1 MKDRIAKQ
9 AYDKGYDAGVADK
22 AGGYARPH
30 TECNPYKKTH
40 SLRTY
45 TRYDYWLMG
54 YDDGYTGHVRRMS
67 QEEAD
72 QLKADR
78 MAKLEEIVQKV
89 AAIETRNDE
98 SWSTYACPVC
108 KHQGAEDEHY
118 DGCPVPPAR
127 ALAAKTREVVTQ

>member
-9 AYDKGYDAGVADK
+9 AYDKGYDAGERA
-22 AGGYARPH
+22 AREPAYIAQ
-30 TECNPYKKTH
+30 NPYRKP
-40 SLRTY
+40 SNYRREY
-45 TRYDYWLMG
+45 GRYDYWQMG
-54 YDDGYTGHVRRMS
+54 CDDGWKQRPRKMS

-78 MAKLEEIVQKV
+78 MAQLEEIVQKV
-89 AAIETRNDE
+89 ASIETRNDE
-98 SWSTYACPVC
+98 SWSAYACPVC

-127 ALAAKTREVVTQ
+127 ALAAKTREAVTQ